1 MKRTLFSSNPMPRRI
16 LAAVCG
22 AALLAGSSLGALAQ
36 SVGVHFGNAGGTGYA
51 TNSSTDLL
59 LPTDSAGVP
68 DYAQTN
74 WNDLGASGDS
84 GGVNGTP
91 VVLTNSAGAATSL
104 SIMWSSAGVG
114 STGTGSGLG
123 TPDGNLMDGYLYS
136 YSPGAATPLGNSV
149 YYNSPTNNP
158 LAYVGGLNAWCQAQG
173 AVGYNVVLYTTGN
186 SYWETVEGYLE
197 SVTGSP
203 FSFSMVEGSVLTP
216 PLYEQDSAN
225 YSGTYVPV
233 TSTNSSS
240 PTAGGNCMVFSGMTN
255 DAVLIRVQTSGYG
268 AGLNGFQIMPIP
280 GPTTSVVTLS
290 SMVSG
295 SSMTLSWPQ
304 GTLQTA
310 TNLLGPWTSS
320 SATSPYTDTMTN
332 AAQFYRVQVR

>member
-1 MKRTLFSSNPMPRRI
+1 
-16 LAAVCG
+16 
-22 AALLAGSSLGALAQ
+22 
-36 SVGVHFGNAGGTGYA
+36 
-51 TNSSTDLL
+51 
-59 LPTDSAGVP
+59 
-68 DYAQTN
+68 
-74 WNDLGASGDS
+74 
-84 GGVNGTP
+84 
-91 VVLTNSAGAATSL
+91 
-104 SIMWSSAGVG
+104 
-114 STGTGSGLG
+114 
-123 TPDGNLMDGYLYS
+123 MDGYLYS

-268 AGLNGFQIMPIP
+268 AGLNGFQIVPIP

>member
-1 MKRTLFSSNPMPRRI
+1 
-16 LAAVCG
+16 
-22 AALLAGSSLGALAQ
+22 
-36 SVGVHFGNAGGTGYA
+36 
-51 TNSSTDLL
+51 
-59 LPTDSAGVP
+59 
-68 DYAQTN
+68 
-74 WNDLGASGDS
+74 
-84 GGVNGTP
+84 
-91 VVLTNSAGAATSL
+91 
-104 SIMWSSAGVG
+104 MWDSAGVG
-114 STGTGSGLG
+114 SSGTGTGLG
-123 TPDGNLMDGYLYS
+123 TPDGNLMDGYLTTWDAA
-136 YSPGAATPLGNSV
+136 AATPLGSSV
-149 YYNSPTNNP
+149 YYQSANDNP

-173 AVGYNVVLYTTGN
+173 AIGYNVVLYTTGGS
-186 SYWETVEGYLE
+186 SYEEAEGYLE

-203 FSFSMVEGSVLTP
+203 FSWTMVEGSVLTP
-216 PLYEQDSAN
+216 PLIDVYSAT

-233 TSTNSSS
+233 TSTNSGS
-240 PTAGGNCMVFSGMTN
+240 PTYGGNYMVFTGLTN
-255 DAVLIRVQTSGYG
+255 DAVLIRFQFLSSYGG